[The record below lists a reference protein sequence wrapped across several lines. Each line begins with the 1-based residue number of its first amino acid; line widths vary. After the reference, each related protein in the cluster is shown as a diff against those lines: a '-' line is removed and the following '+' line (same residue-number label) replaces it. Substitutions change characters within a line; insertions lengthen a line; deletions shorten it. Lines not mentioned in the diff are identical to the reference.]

1 MVHKANLSGE
11 VEVRTRESVMA
22 MWRAFKVVPDN
33 AVVQSE
39 EMLRMFSGL
48 FVAVIRR
55 KKKKKQKNMRDNL
68 HACTILSDKHAMEP
82 CFNSYFDAMDFNNNG
97 QISKEEYGILF
108 DCVGIG
114 RDRLDVAF
122 EALDADRDGL
132 ISRSEFVAAGL
143 EYCYGLDETSKTQF
157 MFGGLIF

>member
-1 MVHKANLSGE
+1 
-11 VEVRTRESVMA
+11 MA
-22 MWRAFKVVPDN
+22 MWRAFEVPDN

-48 FVAVIRR
+48 FA
-55 KKKKKQKNMRDNL
+55 
-68 HACTILSDKHAMEP
+68 DKHAMEP

-122 EALDADRDGL
+122 EALDTDRDGL

>member
-1 MVHKANLSGE
+1 
-11 VEVRTRESVMA
+11 MA
-22 MWRAFKVVPDN
+22 MWRAFEVPDN

-48 FVAVIRR
+48 FA
-55 KKKKKQKNMRDNL
+55 
-68 HACTILSDKHAMEP
+68 DKHAMEP

-122 EALDADRDGL
+122 EALDTDRRQIETGS
-132 ISRSEFVAAGL
+132 SR
-143 EYCYGLDETSKTQF
+143 ETILFSLLTEWFIKQN
-157 MFGGLIF
+157 